1 MEDLCLY
8 FCVLQI
14 KINEQIICFLKKPS
28 YGKLS
33 LFPLLVRVGLALPAV
48 LRLSLSVSA
57 GFSGEEA
64 AEPGF
69 LSFSF

>member
-1 MEDLCLY
+1 M
-8 FCVLQI
+8 F
-14 KINEQIICFLKKPS
+14 KKKNPS

-33 LFPLLVRVGLALPAV
+33 LFPLLVHIGLALPAV